1 MVAEDILVKRVHE
14 DGKKQRTNDREHD
27 GTLDVAFHLTSDVRG
42 ELEAYELEED
52 DTDQTRQAYQ
62 SRVERKVR
70 IANRKSRFA
79 RRARDLCG

>member
-42 ELEAYELEED
+42 ELEADKLEEYYG
-52 DTDQTRQAYQ
+52 DQSCQPEQA
-62 SRVERKVR
+62 RVEGEVGG
-70 IANRKSRFA
+70 ANWTSCRGY
-79 RRARDLCG
+79 DLIG